1 MGTVAQRLES
11 DLLKYPGMM
20 ADETLVWR
28 TWAALHQQEYDR
40 FDHNIR
46 LGEGNDPGPQYLP
59 QVRRAMILNTQIRI
73 DSVGWKGIDNT
84 QLPAAIT
91 SPQQVYDL
99 FPSAESEI
107 MEVKR
112 RATLSAIGEIL
123 GHFHAWVAE
132 FPDQPHP
139 LLRLVCVSYANT
151 ILPAVAAQG
160 ITLDTVQVNFSILSS
175 RHGT

>member
-28 TWAALHQQEYDR
+28 TWAALHQSEYGR

-46 LGEGNDPGPQYLP
+46 LGTGADPGPTYLP
-59 QVRRAMILNTQIRI
+59 QVRRAMILNTQMRL
-73 DSVGWKGIDNT
+73 DSVGWKGIDNAEV
-84 QLPAAIT
+84 PATIT
-91 SPQQVYDL
+91 SPQQIYDV

-112 RATLSAIGEIL
+112 RATLSALGEIL
-123 GHFHAWVAE
+123 GHFHAWVAA
-132 FPDQPHP
+132 FPDNPAP
-139 LLRLVCVSYANT
+139 TLRLICVTYAST
-151 ILPAVAAQG
+151 VLPAVQAQG
-160 ITLDTVQVNFSILSS
+160 ITLDTVAVNFSVLSS
-175 RHGT
+175 AHGT